1 MLLIAMAERRSL
13 MLPFI
18 IPVLTFSIFAALA
31 LWRKRLSPAHLVFV
45 LFYAT
50 VLHYYLSRADGYH
63 AAPLFALQ
71 GLMIMLLL
79 VPVNSLPSGS
89 PSRLSQR
96 GAVFAALLAA
106 ICVFGNN
113 DESLPAPDALARGAG
128 LVANWIKG
136 PRISDSDRV
145 QRLAGVWKSVLS
157 QPEGEVDDGELDAV
171 KYIASQTGPSN
182 PIFVGA
188 RDNSRVS
195 VSDIRFYWLAGRLP
209 GSRYYE
215 LDAGVASTSA
225 VQEHI
230 ILDLETNGV
239 DWVILRDE
247 WGQGVHT
254 ESRLLDDFF
263 RSHFGE
269 VERFGRFSILRRR

>member
-1 MLLIAMAERRSL
+1 
-13 MLPFI
+13 
-18 IPVLTFSIFAALA
+18 
-31 LWRKRLSPAHLVFV
+31 
-45 LFYAT
+45 
-50 VLHYYLSRADGYH
+50 
-63 AAPLFALQ
+63 
-71 GLMIMLLL
+71 
-79 VPVNSLPSGS
+79 
-89 PSRLSQR
+89 
-96 GAVFAALLAA
+96 
-106 ICVFGNN
+106 VFGNN

-145 QRLAGVWKSVLS
+145 HKLAGVWKSVLS

-225 VQEHI
+225 VQERI

-239 DWVILRDE
+239 DWVILQDE
-247 WGQGVHT
+247 QGWGTQDFLARVHT
-254 ESRLLDDFF
+254 ESRRLDEFF
-263 RSHFGE
+263 SSHFRE
-269 VERFGRFSILRRR
+269 VERFGRFSILKRR